1 MMGSLYKIILL
12 CIIISSCSSE
22 NKMTIWKDKCCVSYP
37 MKSYVGYNKIMIENC
52 GERVTRMGEIDFS
65 PPDPEL
71 TFPDL

>member
-1 MMGSLYKIILL
+1 
-12 CIIISSCSSE
+12 
-22 NKMTIWKDKCCVSYP
+22 MTSWRDKCCVSYP

-65 PPDPEL
+65 PPAPEL